1 MVTLGLSANDIVFD
15 TETNYKY
22 LEIYLIIVSLFFILF
37 VIWMIIKG
45 ISEKTKI
52 ITKEEKP
59 LEDYNP
65 ISKSEI

>member
-1 MVTLGLSANDIVFD
+1 
-15 TETNYKY
+15 
-22 LEIYLIIVSLFFILF
+22 
-37 VIWMIIKG
+37 MIIKG